1 MWARRRLEWVTA
13 GLAAV
18 LGVAYLLLPRMGS
31 DLSAQVARAGF
42 FADHGYTPIDLRW
55 YGGVDQ
61 LGYSLVSQP
70 VMALLGVRVA
80 GVLALVLSSV
90 AFALLLRRT
99 GAPRPWWGALL
110 GTLCIA
116 GNLVSGRVTYALGVM
131 FGVLALLAL
140 TYRRARWA
148 AALAAL
154 LASAT
159 SPVAGLFLGLAGV
172 ALLASK
178 KRITDGLLLA
188 VPAAI
193 PLALTAGLFSDGGWM
208 NISRTD
214 ALRAIVT
221 SLLVA
226 ALVPLRPIR
235 AAGLLSAAGVL
246 AAALIHTPVGL
257 NATRLVTMFAVPV
270 LAAYA
275 VLPGRARTRTSA
287 HGPTAADAAA
297 SSPTSAGDVTEGTK
311 SAYGAV
317 AAEAAREPDA
327 AVGRV
332 GWMPVWVLVPLLAAV
347 CWWQPPVVV
356 ADVRDIG
363 NPTAGPAYFRS
374 LRDQLARLPMAGRVE
389 IPPTRAYWEAAYMGD
404 APLARGWLRQ
414 VDIDRNPLFFTT
426 VPGAPGTGVPLTS
439 ETYRQWLAD
448 QSVQYVAV
456 PDTEL
461 SWVGRAEAEL
471 IGRGQ
476 PYLSQIWSDP
486 NWRLYAVSNPEPIV
500 APPATLVAHTAASL
514 TFDAP
519 VAGDFTIR
527 VRHYRW
533 LTATGNAHVEA
544 SGDWTR
550 IRVPA
555 PGRYTLTS

>member
-1 MWARRRLEWVTA
+1 VWARRRLEWVTA

-18 LGVAYLLLPRMGS
+18 LAAAYLLLPRMGS

-55 YGGVDQ
+55 YGGVGQ

-70 VMALLGVRVA
+70 VMALLGVRVTGA
-80 GVLALVLSSV
+80 ITLVLTAV
-90 AFALLLRRT
+90 AFAVLLRRT

-110 GTLCIA
+110 GTLGIA
-116 GNLVSGRVTYALGVM
+116 GNLLSGRVTYALGVL
-131 FGVLALLAL
+131 FGVLAVLAL
-140 TYRRARWA
+140 THRRTRWA

-172 ALLASK
+172 ALLTSR
-178 KRITDGLLLA
+178 KRIPDGLLLA
-188 VPAAI
+188 LPAAI
-193 PLALTAGLFSDGGWM
+193 PLALTAGLFGDGGWM
-208 NISRTD
+208 NIGRTD

-246 AAALIHTPVGL
+246 AATLIHTPVGL
-257 NATRLVTMFAVPV
+257 NATRLVTMFALPL

-275 VLPGRARTRTSA
+275 VLPRRPRPA
-287 HGPTAADAAA
+287 
-297 SSPTSAGDVTEGTK
+297 PTSPHE
-311 SAYGAV
+311 
-317 AAEAAREPDA
+317 AAEAAGLARTRRLPI
-327 AVGRV
+327 
-332 GWMPVWVLVPLLAAV
+332 WVLVPLLVAV
-347 CWWQPPVVV
+347 CWWQPPVVI

-363 NPTAGPAYFRS
+363 NPTAEPAYFRA
-374 LRDQLARLPMAGRVE
+374 LRDQLALLPLTGRVE
-389 IPPTRAYWEAAYMGD
+389 IPPTRAYWEAASMGD
-404 APLARGWLRQ
+404 VPLARGWLRQ

-426 VPGAPGTGVPLTS
+426 VPGAPGTGVPLTA

-448 QSVQYVAV
+448 QSVRYVAV
-456 PDTEL
+456 PDAEL

-471 IGRGQ
+471 ISRDQ
-476 PYLSQIWSDP
+476 PYLAQIWSDAH
-486 NWRLYAVSNPEPIV
+486 WRLYAVADPEPIV
-500 APPATLVAHTAASL
+500 APPATLVAQTASSL

-519 VAGDFTIR
+519 AAGDFTIR
-527 VRHYRW
+527 IHHYRW
-533 LTATGNAHVEA
+533 LTATGDAKVEA
-544 SGDWTR
+544 SGVWTR
-550 IRVPA
+550 IRVPS